1 MALRKGRAFIQTLKY
16 AFSFLKV
23 MRTHGISEA
32 TRRSKFVLHNAFYS
46 LKMGGMRFP
55 WPRRAKKIANS
66 VAGKTRISILM
77 PVYNTDP
84 AVLSET
90 IESVLAQTYKN
101 WELCICDDCSTSNKT
116 LELLGRYNGI
126 DPRIKITRS
135 PSNLHI
141 SGATNLAMEFAT
153 GEFVSFLDHDDTLEP
168 DAIQC
173 VAEAISRYPEVDL
186 LYTDEDKI
194 TASGNHVDPNHK
206 PGWSPEYL
214 HTVMYIMHLFVIRK
228 GLLLEL
234 GGLREQFSGAQDYD
248 LALRASNRTKHIVH
262 IRKILYHWRMVSGS
276 AAAAVD
282 AKPQAL
288 FNSRAALESA
298 VKECDPGARVLDGLT
313 PGSFRVQWP
322 IPRDTAVTLL
332 IPTNAQRADVKDRG
346 NILLIRNLLES
357 VVNKTTWQHY
367 KILVIDNHNL
377 ASEDCAYIESLGGK
391 VVHYT
396 YEGKFNFSKKM
407 NFAFG
412 CVDTEHVI
420 ILNDD
425 TEVISKDWI
434 EALLSFS
441 TRESIG
447 AVGAK
452 LLFPNERIQH
462 AGMLVDDNAEC
473 SHAFYNLGK
482 NDTEYFG
489 CTELIKNYPAVTGA
503 VMATRMS
510 LVRRIGGFRE
520 EFATDY
526 NDVDFCLRLRELGFR
541 SVYTPYALLYHFEN
555 ATIKRTVADTSESE
569 LFKSLWKGKISADI
583 DFIPEAR

>member
-1 MALRKGRAFIQTLKY
+1 
-16 AFSFLKV
+16 

-32 TRRSKFVLHNAFYS
+32 TRRSKFVLHNALYS
-46 LKMGGMRFP
+46 LKMSGLRFP
-55 WPRRAKKIANS
+55 WLRSAKKIANS
-66 VAGKTRISILM
+66 VTGKIRISILM

-84 AVLSET
+84 EVLSQT
-90 IESVLAQTYKN
+90 IETVLAQTYRN
-101 WELCICDDCSTSNKT
+101 WELCICDDCSNSNET
-116 LELLGRYNGI
+116 LEVLGRYKGI

-153 GEFVSFLDHDDTLEP
+153 GEFVTFLDHDDTIEF
-168 DAIQC
+168 DAMECI
-173 VAEAISRYPEVDL
+173 AEAIGHYQNVDL

-194 TASGNHVDPNHK
+194 TVGGSHVDPNHK

-248 LALRASNRTKHIVH
+248 LALRASSRTKHIVH
-262 IRKILYHWRMVSGS
+262 IRKILYHWRRVSGS
-276 AAAAVD
+276 AAALVD

-288 FNSRAALESA
+288 LNSRAALESA
-298 VKECDPGARVLDGLT
+298 VKECDPEARVLDGLT
-313 PGSFRVQWP
+313 HGTFRVQWP
-322 IPRDTAVTLL
+322 IPRETAVTLL
-332 IPTNAQRADVKDRG
+332 IPTNAQRADIKDRG

-357 VVNKTTWQHY
+357 VVKKSTWQNY
-367 KILVIDNHNL
+367 KILVVDNHNL
-377 ASEDCAYIESLGGK
+377 ALDDCAYIEGLGGR
-391 VVHYT
+391 VVHYS

-407 NFAFG
+407 NFSFG
-412 CVDTEHVI
+412 CVETEHVI

-452 LLFPNERIQH
+452 LLFPDNRIQH
-462 AGMLVDDNAEC
+462 AGMLVNDNAVC

-482 NDTEYFG
+482 NDIEYFG
-489 CTELIKNYPAVTGA
+489 HTDLIRNYPAVTGA
-503 VMATRMS
+503 AMATRMS
-510 LVRRIGGFRE
+510 LVKRIGGFRE
-520 EFATDY
+520 EFGTDY
-526 NDVDFCLRLRELGFR
+526 NDVDFCLRLGELGFR

-555 ATIKRTVADTSESE
+555 ATIKRTAADTSESE
-569 LFKSLWKGKISADI
+569 LFKSLWQGKISADM
-583 DFIPEAR
+583 DFIPETR

>member
-1 MALRKGRAFIQTLKY
+1 MNLFKLTLRIV
-16 AFSFLKV
+16 KV
-23 MRTHGISEA
+23 IRTHGLSEA
-32 TRRSKFVLHNAFYS
+32 ICRSKLVLLRVFYS
-46 LKMGGMRFP
+46 LKMRYAYFP
-55 WPRRAKKIANS
+55 WQRGTKRIANS
-66 VAGKTRISILM
+66 VTGKISISILM

-84 AVLSET
+84 EVLSEA
-90 IESVLAQTYKN
+90 IKSVLSQTYKN
-101 WELCICDDCSTSNKT
+101 WELCICDDCSTSNDT
-116 LELLGRYNGI
+116 LEVLGRYKGL

-153 GEFVSFLDHDDTLEP
+153 GEFATFLDHDDTLEP
-168 DAIQC
+168 DAIEC
-173 VAEAISRYPEVDL
+173 VAEAISRYPDADL

-194 TASGNHVDPNHK
+194 TVNGSHTAPNRK

-214 HTVMYIMHLFVIRK
+214 HSVMYIMHLFVIRK
-228 GLLLEL
+228 KLLLEL

-248 LALRASNRTKHIVH
+248 LALRATKKAARIVH
-262 IRKILYHWRMVSGS
+262 IPKILYHWRRVPGS
-276 AAAAVD
+276 AAAHVN

-288 FNSRAALESA
+288 LNARAALECA
-298 VKECDPGARVLDGLT
+298 VEESDPEARVLDGLL
-313 PGSFRVQWP
+313 PGTFRVQWS
-322 IPRDTAVTLL
+322 IPRDTVVTLL

-357 VVNKTTWQHY
+357 VVKKTTWQHY